1 MSSQSTLVSFGLP
14 VRNGEMR
21 IAQVV
26 ASVLAQDHDN
36 IELVISDNASDDGT
50 EEICRSLARSD
61 QRVSYHRQT
70 ENIGLNRNFAAV
82 VALSTGEYFRWVSD
96 DDWLAPGYA
105 SRCLAVFAEDPR
117 FVRVT
122 TQMSYE
128 LGDGTVGSARYEGAG
143 LRSDDPIDRFAE
155 MLRLQNESY
164 LLLDPVY
171 GLNRREL
178 VATMK
183 RPDLFREDEVFAART
198 ALAGPWGHIP
208 EILAGRSWAFQPLP
222 RMAARLDLPAWQAK
236 AATALQCRALLAALH
251 EFELTPSQRRRGRL
265 AVGRF
270 YFRRWQRWAQR
281 GGRKLVALRSNTW
294 TPRTDT

>member
-1 MSSQSTLVSFGLP
+1 MSSRSTLVSLGLP
-14 VRNGEMR
+14 VRNGETR

-61 QRVSYHRQT
+61 RRVSYHRQA

-82 VALSTGEYFRWVSD
+82 VGLSTGEYFRWVSD
-96 DDWLAPGYA
+96 DDWLAPSYV
-105 SRCLAVFAEDPR
+105 SRCLVAFTEDPR

-128 LGDGTVGSARYEGAG
+128 LGDGTVGSARYQGDG

-208 EILAGRSWAFQPLP
+208 EVLAGRSWFFQPLP

-251 EFELTPSQRRRGRL
+251 EFELTPAQRRRGRL

-270 YFRRWQRWAQR
+270 YLRRWRRWAQR
-281 GGRKLVALRSNTW
+281 GGRKLAALRPTSRRSPAT
-294 TPRTDT
+294 

>member
-1 MSSQSTLVSFGLP
+1 MRSQGALVSFGLP
-14 VRNGEMR
+14 VRNGETR

-61 QRVSYHRQT
+61 RRVSYHRQA

-82 VALSTGEYFRWVSD
+82 VQLSTGEYFRWVSD
-96 DDWLAPGYA
+96 DDWLAPSYV
-105 SRCLAVFAEDPR
+105 SRCLVAFAEDPR

-128 LGDGTVGSARYEGAG
+128 LEDGTVRSARYNGDG
-143 LRSDDPIDRFAE
+143 LRSDDPLDRFAE
-155 MLRLQNESY
+155 MLHLLNESY

-171 GLNRREL
+171 GLNQREL

-183 RPDLFREDEVFAART
+183 RLHVFREDEVFAART

-208 EILAGRSWAFQPLP
+208 EVLAGRSWSFEPLP
-222 RMAARLDLPAWQAK
+222 RMAARLGVPAWQAK
-236 AATALQCRALLAALH
+236 VATALQCRALLAALH
-251 EFELTPSQRRRGRL
+251 EFELTPSQRRRGQL

-270 YFRRWQRWAQR
+270 YVRRWQRMARR
-281 GGRKLVALRSNTW
+281 GGRKLAALSVTSRRGSAM
-294 TPRTDT
+294 

>member
-1 MSSQSTLVSFGLP
+1 MRSPGAVVSLGLP
-14 VRNGEMR
+14 VRNGETR
-21 IAQVV
+21 IEQVV

-50 EEICRSLARSD
+50 EEICRALARSD
-61 QRVSYHRQT
+61 RRVSYHRQA

-82 VALSTGEYFRWVSD
+82 VQLSTGEYFRWVCD
-96 DDWLAPGYA
+96 DDWLAPSYV
-105 SRCLAVFAEDPR
+105 SRCLVAFAEDSR

-122 TQMSYE
+122 TQTSYE
-128 LGDGTVGSARYEGAG
+128 LEDGTVRSARYEGES

-155 MLRLQNESY
+155 MLRLLNESY

-183 RPDLFREDEVFAART
+183 RPDMFREDEVFAART
-198 ALAGPWGHIP
+198 ALAGHWGHIP
-208 EILAGRSWAFQPLP
+208 EILARRRWSFQPLP
-222 RMAARLDLPAWQAK
+222 RMADRLGVPAWQAK
-236 AATALQCRALLAALH
+236 VATVLQCRALLAALH
-251 EFELTPSQRRRGRL
+251 EFELTPSQHRRGRL

-270 YFRRWQRWAQR
+270 YVRRWQRLAQR
-281 GGRKLVALRSNTW
+281 GGRRLRAST
-294 TPRTDT
+294 RQVRAKA

>member
-1 MSSQSTLVSFGLP
+1 MRSPGAVVSLGLP
-14 VRNGEMR
+14 VRNGETR
-21 IAQVV
+21 IEQVV

-61 QRVSYHRQT
+61 RRVSYHRQA

-82 VALSTGEYFRWVSD
+82 VQLSTGEYFRWVGD
-96 DDWLAPGYA
+96 DDWLAPSYV
-105 SRCLAVFAEDPR
+105 SRCLVAFAEDSR

-128 LGDGTVGSARYEGAG
+128 LDDGTVRSARYEGEN

-155 MLRLQNESY
+155 MLRLLNESY

-183 RPDLFREDEVFAART
+183 RPNMFREDQVFAART

-208 EILAGRSWAFQPLP
+208 EVLARRHWSFQPLP
-222 RMAARLDLPAWQAK
+222 RMADRLGVPAWQAK
-236 AATALQCRALLAALH
+236 VATVLQCRALLAALH
-251 EFELTPSQRRRGRL
+251 EFELTPSQHRRGRL

-270 YFRRWQRWAQR
+270 YVRRWQRLAQR
-281 GGRKLVALRSNTW
+281 GGRKLRAGTAS
-294 TPRTDT
+294 DQ

>member
-1 MSSQSTLVSFGLP
+1 MRPDGVLVSFGLP
-14 VRNGEMR
+14 VRNGEAR
-21 IAQVV
+21 IEQVV

-61 QRVSYHRQT
+61 RRIAYHRQA

-82 VALSTGEYFRWVSD
+82 VQLSTGEYFRWVSD
-96 DDWLAPGYA
+96 DDWLAPSYV
-105 SRCLAVFAEDPR
+105 SRCLAVFAEDLR

-122 TQMSYE
+122 TQISYE
-128 LGDGTVGSARYEGAG
+128 LEDGTVRSARYEGEG

-155 MLRLQNESY
+155 MLRLLNESY
-164 LLLDPVY
+164 LLLDPEY

-183 RPDLFREDEVFAART
+183 RPDMFREDEVFAART

-208 EILAGRSWAFQPLP
+208 EVLARRRWSFQPLP
-222 RMAARLDLPAWQAK
+222 SMADRLGVPAWQAK
-236 AATALQCRALLAALH
+236 VATSLQCRALLAALH
-251 EFELTPSQRRRGRL
+251 EFELTPSQHRRGRL

-270 YFRRWQRWAQR
+270 YARRWQRLAQR
-281 GGRKLVALRSNTW
+281 GGRKLRAFTRQVRANA
-294 TPRTDT
+294 